1 MPKLIPEW
9 VEVAI
14 DPPGATIELL
24 LERDAHAAEP
34 PNEWVAELAQVA
46 ARLRAAKRQ
55 LEPPEG
61 SDDAAARSYDERVRR
76 ALRASDMY
84 ADLKATVRSAGAQ
97 APTNAWLKMYEMID
111 RLGLMDDAAHLGRAF
126 RVFCNAELP
135 GAFVAAAA
143 HHAATRAPPRSIDW
157 VACSLWPGV
166 AAHAQGGVLGDTY
179 GLAAANAS
187 RWLMGPEARGDLTSA
202 DDVVDMVRR
211 AHARLGGPVDLYT
224 SDAGIDVGG
233 AFDDQERLTA
243 RIHLGQVV
251 AGLMVLRV
259 GGTMLVKTFT
269 FSEPWSVA
277 IIAAC
282 AACFADLRVVK
293 PVTSRACNSE
303 VYIVGRGFLGISESA
318 AAALLEHLR
327 RFEWERPMFRL
338 GALDQTG
345 PSVVGAARRIHGSLQ
360 VAFLEEVVRLAESGG
375 APDVRAA
382 RHAQA
387 AWLASHPIPP
397 LPACCRLPDRSAPTR
412 KRRRY

>member
-1 MPKLIPEW
+1 
-9 VEVAI
+9 
-14 DPPGATIELL
+14 
-24 LERDAHAAEP
+24 
-34 PNEWVAELAQVA
+34 
-46 ARLRAAKRQ
+46 
-55 LEPPEG
+55 
-61 SDDAAARSYDERVRR
+61 
-76 ALRASDMY
+76 MY
-84 ADLKATVRSAGAQ
+84 ADLKAAVRSAGAQ

-111 RLGLMDDAAHLGRAF
+111 RLGLMDDAAHRGGRAI

-135 GAFVAAAA
+135 GAFVAATA
-143 HHAATRAPPRSIDW
+143 HHAATTRAPPQSIDW

-166 AAHAQGGVLGDTY
+166 AAHTPAGGVLGDTY

-251 AGLMVLRV
+251 AGLIVLGV

-269 FSEPWSVA
+269 FTEPWSVA

-303 VYIVGRGFLGISESA
+303 VYIVGRGFLGISAAA
-318 AAALLEHLR
+318 AAALLDHLR
-327 RFEWERPMFRL
+327 GFDWARPMLQL
-338 GALDQTG
+338 GALN
-345 PSVVGAARRIHGSLQ
+345 PSTVLSTVEAACHIHGSLQ
-360 VAFLEEVVRLAESGG
+360 VAFLEEVVRLADSGG

-382 RHAQA
+382 RGAQA

-397 LPACCRLPDRSAPTR
+397 LPAHCRLPDNNSTQATR